1 MKVKLELA
9 EGLVR
14 FQLASGNPETYRR
27 MLVPYGRR
35 ADARSIVVP
44 TPAAWL
50 ACAAVTKAGG
60 QLFAEKNVQASVR
73 SAAWQCS
80 VPKIYPFQKIGA
92 EFLRSRRRAVLADQM
107 GLGKSAQAL
116 AAIDER
122 KAALVIAPPVVLGSW
137 YDEARRWRSDLHATL
152 WRRPYNIF
160 PEPGE
165 IRIASYSALPFEL
178 VEPRTRCPF
187 CERLS
192 VIEIAAPEEPDE
204 EAAPAEQQAAP
215 EQRWKNRCD
224 RERGG
229 CGRFFD
235 QRDDAFV
242 EHVWVGERP
251 KHPVQLIVD
260 EAHYCKSRKARRTL
274 TVRAIATQAVSTWL
288 LTGTPLLNTPEEL
301 WSLCQIFPGPGA
313 FSSGAHDAFG
323 SWRTFVELFH
333 GRKKKYGGYEW
344 SAAGDVSPE
353 CGPRL
358 GSLMLRRMRE
368 EVLPELPKK
377 TRRFLQVEID
387 ERGLPAWG
395 AEKLAGMTDDEV
407 LAECAPEGSLST
419 VRKLLAERK
428 LPALLQLV
436 DDFEEQDEPV
446 IVFSYH
452 RGPIEQ
458 LAARKGWATITGSTP
473 DTERARFVRDF
484 QDGKFKGIAGTIGAM
499 GVGVTLTRASNV
511 IFLDR
516 DFVPANNLQGEDR
529 AARIGQKRAVLV
541 TILMTMNA
549 VDLRVRDVLERK
561 ERLLESMQLS
571 DGDVPTEA
579 SFQKKAVSP

>member
-1 MKVKLELA
+1 MKVKLEPA
-9 EGLVR
+9 GQGLVR
-14 FQLASGNPETYRR
+14 FQLVAGSADPFRRTLAPYSGRLGSR
-27 MLVPYGRR
+27 AALVPE
-35 ADARSIVVP
+35 A
-44 TPAAWL
+44 AAWL
-50 ACAAVTKAGG
+50 ACATLGKVGA
-60 QLFAEKNVQASVR
+60 QLFADKSMQLSTRA
-73 SAAWQCS
+73 AAWQCV
-80 VPKIYPFQKIGA
+80 VPKIYPFQKTGA
-92 EFLRSRRRAVLADQM
+92 EFLRSRRRAILADQM

-116 AAIDER
+116 AAIDEK

-137 YDEARRWRSDLHATL
+137 YDEARRWRPDLRAAI
-152 WRRPYNIF
+152 WRRPYGIF

-165 IRIASYSALPFEL
+165 VLIASYSTLPFEM
-178 VEPRTRCPF
+178 VEARTRCPF
-187 CERLS
+187 CEKLS
-192 VIEIAAPEEPDE
+192 VIEIAEPD
-204 EAAPAEQQAAP
+204 PNSAEQESAK
-215 EQRWKNRCD
+215 RWKNSCD
-224 RERGG
+224 KERGG
-229 CGRFFD
+229 CGRLFD

-242 EHVWVGERP
+242 EHVWAGERP
-251 KHPVQLIVD
+251 KHPVQLVVD

-274 TVRAIATQAVSTWL
+274 AVRAIATQATSTWL
-288 LTGTPLLNTPEEL
+288 LTGTPLLNSPEEL
-301 WSLCQIFPGPGA
+301 WSLCQIFPGPGP

-323 SWRTFVELFH
+323 SWRNFVELFH

-344 SAAGDVSPE
+344 SVAGDVSPE
-353 CGPRL
+353 AAPRL

-377 TRRFLQVEID
+377 TRRFLQIEID
-387 ERGLPAWG
+387 ERGLPPWG

-428 LPALLQLV
+428 MPALLQLV
-436 DDFEEQDEPV
+436 DDFEEQEEPV

-452 RGPIEQ
+452 RDPVEQ
-458 LAARKGWATITGSTP
+458 LGARKGWAAITGGTP
-473 DTERARFVRDF
+473 DVERAQIVRDF
-484 QDGKFKGIAGTIGAM
+484 QEGKLKGIAGTIGAM

-529 AARIGQKRAVLV
+529 AARIGQKRAVLI

-571 DGDVPTEA
+571 DGDVPAEA
-579 SFQKKAVSP
+579 TFQKRTMT